1 MVHWGSGSP
10 PGSQPDGAGSTP
22 AWTTGQ
28 TPGWPPGRGRA
39 VNGGDSYSPNG
50 QCSRTVRR
58 RRGEHLD
65 LWRNGSA
72 ARLHRVG
79 WGFESLRVHGG
90 CLRKPLLRSGRM
102 RPARA
107 TRVAPLLGPERPVV
121 VVGDPRSRSPWRSG
135 ERTWFRT
142 RGSQVRVLP
151 GTRTTNVTRT
161 AALRNAFV
169 AQWKARLTTNQEVG
183 GSSPSKGT
191 STTRYCEDCF
201 APLAEMAIAPGFYPG
216 DGGSSPSRRTCPAG
230 HRVAEMRRP
239 PGTGT

>member
-39 VNGGDSYSPNG
+39 VNGGDSYPPTG

-58 RRGEHLD
+58 RRGELLD

-79 WGFESLRVHGG
+79 WGFESLRVYGG
-90 CLRKPLLRSGRM
+90 CLRKPLLRSGRV

-107 TRVAPLLGPERPVV
+107 MRVAPLVGPEHPVV
-121 VVGDPRSRSPWRSG
+121 VVDDPRIKSPWRSG

-151 GTRTTNVTRT
+151 GTRTASVT
-161 AALRNAFV
+161 NAFV
-169 AQWKARLTTNQEVG
+169 AQWRARLTTNQEVG
-183 GSSPSKGT
+183 GSNPSKGT
-191 STTRYCEDCF
+191 STTARIV
-201 APLAEMAIAPGFYPG
+201 L
-216 DGGSSPSRRTCPAG
+216 RR
-230 HRVAEMRRP
+230 
-239 PGTGT
+239 